1 MRCGQ
6 TFILNIQ
13 MVAKLKTLKFTR
25 LNKLFS
31 YEVIQ
36 LWYREKP
43 KFLRHLTEWIVRGTG
58 IEPIENVMEKKNS
71 WNLCYIFPFSIQL
84 VDIVVWIVSIIIL
97 VDIVVFNWFSITLLV
112 CVLILKV

>member
-1 MRCGQ
+1 MWCGQ

-36 LWYREKP
+36 LWYREKTQVFTP
-43 KFLRHLTEWIVRGTG
+43 SHRMNSTRDWYRTNRKRYG
-58 IEPIENVMEKKNS
+58 KK
-71 WNLCYIFPFSIQL
+71 
-84 VDIVVWIVSIIIL
+84 
-97 VDIVVFNWFSITLLV
+97 
-112 CVLILKV
+112 K